1 MAGGGGGSH
10 DKGLIHKPGSRMR
23 KYIPLKFVSKHGSG
37 KRNLSADLNLTS
49 LVDML
54 TILVVFL
61 LQLFSA
67 SGELLTIQKN
77 IKLPD
82 AKNFKDLEGAP
93 IIAVSMDSVTLDGRV
108 VASADQLKK
117 DESADWKIVDLHD
130 QLVTLKNNF
139 KLLHPSDP
147 FNGMVNVQADKAV
160 DFKVIK
166 KVMYTCGQAGYQNVN
181 FAVQQKS
188 NNPGG

>member
-1 MAGGGGGSH
+1 MAGAAH
-10 DKGLIHKPGSRMR
+10 DRPGLIKKPGPHLKTS
-23 KYIPLKFVSKHGSG
+23 IPLKFVGGGSHG
-37 KRNLSADLNLTS
+37 KRSGYADLNLTS

-67 SGELLTIQKN
+67 SGELLTVQKN

-82 AKNFKDLEGAP
+82 AKNFKDLEAAP
-93 IIAVSMDSVTLDGRV
+93 IIAISADAVTLDGRM

-117 DESADWKIVDLHD
+117 DESSDWKIVDLHD
-130 QLVTLKNNF
+130 QLMTLKNNF

-147 FNGMVNVQADKAV
+147 FQGLVNVQADKNV
-160 DFKVIK
+160 DFKVVK
-166 KVMYTCGQAGYQNVN
+166 KVMYTCGQAGYANVN

-188 NNPGG
+188 GG

>member
-1 MAGGGGGSH
+1 MAGKASSSGHAGM
-10 DKGLIHKPGSRMR
+10 IHKPGPRIR
-23 KYIPLKFVSKHGSG
+23 KYVPLKFVSGAGGG
-37 KRNLSADLNLTS
+37 KRSMSAELNLTS

-77 IKLPD
+77 IKLPE

-93 IIAVSMDSVTLDGRV
+93 IIAVSADSITLDGRV
-108 VASADQLKK
+108 VASTEQLKK

-147 FNGMVNVQADKAV
+147 FTGMVNVQSDKSV

-166 KVMYTCGQAGYQNVN
+166 KVMYTCGQAGYANVN

-188 NNPGG
+188 DKSGG

>member
-1 MAGGGGGSH
+1 MSHSDSH
-10 DKGLIHKPGSRMR
+10 DKGLIHKPGPRIR
-23 KYIPLKFVSKHGSG
+23 KYVPLKFVRGGAGG
-37 KRNLSADLNLTS
+37 KRNTYADLNLTS

-67 SGELLTIQKN
+67 SGELLTVQKN

-82 AKNFKDLEGAP
+82 AKNFKDLESAP
-93 IIAVSMDSVTLDGRV
+93 IIAISADAVTLDGRS
-108 VASADQLKK
+108 VASAEQLKK

-147 FNGMVNVQADKAV
+147 FTGMVNVQADKNV

-166 KVMYTCGQAGYQNVN
+166 KVMYTCGQAGYANVN
-181 FAVQQKS
+181 FAVQQKAAGS
-188 NNPGG
+188 GG

>member
-1 MAGGGGGSH
+1 MSFDTF
-10 DKGLIHKPGSRMR
+10 DKPGLIHKPGPRLR
-23 KYIPLKFVSKHGSG
+23 KYVPLRFVRGGGHG
-37 KRNLSADLNLTS
+37 KRNISADLNLTS

-67 SGELLTIQKN
+67 SGELLTVQKN

-93 IIAVSMDSVTLDGRV
+93 IIAISIDSVTLDGRS
-108 VASADQLKK
+108 VASAEQLKK

-147 FNGMVNVQADKAV
+147 FTGMVNVQADKAV

-181 FAVQQKS
+181 FAVQQKRAS
-188 NNPGG
+188 GG